1 MADVCGPEI
10 TAKTMLQ
17 TVLTM
22 ASDSVANVRFNVA
35 KTLQKIGPIVA
46 QSYVYLIRSIN
57 ILKIIIIL
65 QIYNN
70 IILFMSSAAVKSQIK
85 PVLDKLNTD
94 TDVDVKYFAAEAM
107 SIIACN

>member
-1 MADVCGPEI
+1 
-10 TAKTMLQ
+10 MLP
-17 TVLTM
+17 TVLSM

-46 QSYVYLIRSIN
+46 QSYIYIYFN
-57 ILKIIIIL
+57 IWLKYE
-65 QIYNN
+65 IYCCTFNN
-70 IILFMSSAAVKSQIK
+70 LLMFFVSSAEVKSQIK